1 LFDFSPRRSSHVFP
15 DTMRR
20 RTRTARRCPA
30 ETLSELRMEIAGT
43 DSHDFRVRLHERED
57 MLKELLKRV
66 AVEVEIENL

>member
-1 LFDFSPRRSSHVFP
+1 MTSVEERELPEGVLH
-15 DTMRR
+15 
-20 RTRTARRCPA
+20 
-30 ETLSELRMEIAGT
+30 ETLSELRMEIADT